1 MSTVVGFVSELVR
14 RFIVVSSA
22 YKPNVVGN
30 PNSSPL
36 DQQRWCVWQLAL
48 RQTDESIS
56 WVILFERR
64 EEFSKILLRARQ
76 VHLVQQDDV
85 APVLVGGCL
94 RTVETLQAVALI
106 EALLECVV
114 VSKQVITIPP
124 ASLDGNVSAVPS
136 NSLCERLRQARFSR
150 ASDTLKDEKLAQG
163 QPGNK

>member
-1 MSTVVGFVSELVR
+1 MRTVVGFVSELVR

-22 YKPNVVGN
+22 YKPDVVGN
-30 PNSSPL
+30 PNSSTL

-85 APVLVGGCL
+85 APVLVSGCL
-94 RTVETLQAVALI
+94 RTVETLQAIALI

-114 VSKQVITIPP
+114 VP
-124 ASLDGNVSAVPS
+124 
-136 NSLCERLRQARFSR
+136 
-150 ASDTLKDEKLAQG
+150 
-163 QPGNK
+163 